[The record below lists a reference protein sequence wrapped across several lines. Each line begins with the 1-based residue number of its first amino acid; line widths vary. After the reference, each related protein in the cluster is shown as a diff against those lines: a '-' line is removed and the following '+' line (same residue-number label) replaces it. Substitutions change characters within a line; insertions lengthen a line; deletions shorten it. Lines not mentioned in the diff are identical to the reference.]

1 MSIKIDRFEVASYNQ
16 RYVDS
21 ATSKVAIIKD
31 HLTDEIVCEIKL
43 HKTLDANQALAEKI
57 KLIIEEEFED

>member
-21 ATSKVAIIKD
+21 VTSKVAIIKD

-43 HKTLDANQALAEKI
+43 HKTLDTNQALAEKI